1 MTNTDKT
8 INEQTISYEIFDDG
22 YEIYLDGTLW
32 IKQRGEYSKP
42 IDKDKSYEENCL
54 AQIEEITT
62 VVEPSN
68 PYGIDD
74 TTYNNIIDDYTSSIT
89 EEVANNGYN

>member
-8 INEQTISYEIFDDG
+8 INGQAISYEIFSDG
-22 YEIYLDGTLW
+22 YEIYLDGILW

-42 IDKDKSYEENCL
+42 IDKELSYEENCL

-62 VVEPSN
+62 VPETDPTN
-68 PYGIDD
+68 TYGISDETYHAIIND
-74 TTYNNIIDDYTSSIT
+74 ITT
-89 EEVANNGYN
+89 EVSNNGY

>member
-8 INEQTISYEIFDDG
+8 INGQSISYEIFDDG

-42 IDKDKSYEENCL
+42 IDKELSFEENCL
-54 AQIEEITT
+54 AQIEAITT
-62 VVEPSN
+62 VIEPNN

-74 TTYNNIIDDYTSSIT
+74 NTYNQIFSDIA
-89 EEVANNGYN
+89 EEVSSNGY

>member
-8 INEQTISYEIFDDG
+8 INGQAISYEVFNDG

-42 IDKDKSYEENCL
+42 IDKELSYEENCL
-54 AQIEEITT
+54 AQIEDITT

-74 TTYNNIIDDYTSSIT
+74 TTYNNIIDDYTLQLT
-89 EEVANNGYN
+89 EEVASNGY

>member
-1 MTNTDKT
+1 MINTDKT
-8 INEQTISYEIFDDG
+8 FDGQVVSYELFDDG

-42 IDKDKSYEENCL
+42 IDKDKSFEENCL

-89 EEVANNGYN
+89 SEVASNGY

>member
-1 MTNTDKT
+1 MTNIDKT
-8 INEQTISYEIFDDG
+8 INGQVISYEIFDDG
-22 YEIYLDGTLW
+22 YEIYLDDTLW
-32 IKQRGEYSKP
+32 IKQRGQYGKP
-42 IDKDKSYEENCL
+42 VDSAKSYEENCL

-68 PYGIDD
+68 PYGIED

-89 EEVANNGYN
+89 EEVASNGY

>member
-8 INEQTISYEIFDDG
+8 FAEQAISYEIFEDG
-22 YEIYLDGTLW
+22 YEIYLDGVLW
-32 IKQRGEYSKP
+32 IKQRGQYGKP
-42 IDKDKSYEENCL
+42 IDKELSYEENCL

-62 VVEPSN
+62 VIEPSN

-74 TTYNNIIDDYTSSIT
+74 ITYNNIIDDYTSSIT
-89 EEVANNGYN
+89 EEVANSGY

>member
-1 MTNTDKT
+1 MANTDKT
-8 INEQTISYEIFDDG
+8 INGQTISYEIFEDG

-42 IDKDKSYEENCL
+42 IDKELSYEENCL

-74 TTYNNIIDDYTSSIT
+74 TTYNNIIDDYTSSLT
-89 EEVANNGYN
+89 EEVASNGY

>member
-8 INEQTISYEIFDDG
+8 INGQVIDYEIFEDG
-22 YEIYLDGTLW
+22 YEIYLDGILW
-32 IKQRGEYSKP
+32 VTQRGEYSNP
-42 IDKDKSYEENCL
+42 INKELSYEENCL
-54 AQIEEITT
+54 AQIKEIIT

-74 TTYNNIIDDYTSSIT
+74 TTYNNIIDDYTVSLV
-89 EEVANNGYN
+89 EGGLLW

>member
-8 INEQTISYEIFDDG
+8 INGQAIAYEIFDDG

-42 IDKDKSYEENCL
+42 IDKELSYEENCL
-54 AQIEEITT
+54 AQIDEITT

-68 PYGIDD
+68 PYGIPD
-74 TTYNNIIDDYTSSIT
+74 TTYNNIMDDYTSSIT
-89 EEVANNGYN
+89 EEVASNGY

>member
-8 INEQTISYEIFDDG
+8 INGQAIAYEIFEDG
-22 YEIYLDGTLW
+22 YEIYIDGTLW

-42 IDKDKSYEENCL
+42 IDKELSYEENCL

-74 TTYNNIIDDYTSSIT
+74 TTYNSIIDDYTSSIT
-89 EEVANNGYN
+89 SEVASSGY

>member
-8 INEQTISYEIFDDG
+8 INGQAIAYEIFEDG

-32 IKQRGEYSKP
+32 IKQRGQYGKP
-42 IDKDKSYEENCL
+42 VDSAKSYEENCL

-62 VVEPSN
+62 VIEPSN

-74 TTYNNIIDDYTSSIT
+74 TTYNNIIDNYTSSIT
-89 EEVANNGYN
+89 EEVANNGY

>member
-1 MTNTDKT
+1 MTYTDKT
-8 INEQTISYEIFDDG
+8 FNEQIISYDIFEDG

-42 IDKDKSYEENCL
+42 IDKELSFEENCL

-62 VVEPSN
+62 VVESSN
-68 PYGIDD
+68 PYGIDE
-74 TTYNNIIDDYTSSIT
+74 TTYNNIIDDYTVSIT
-89 EEVANNGYN
+89 SEVANNGY

>member
-8 INEQTISYEIFDDG
+8 INEQAISYEIFEDG

-32 IKQRGEYSKP
+32 IKQRGQYGKP
-42 IDKDKSYEENCL
+42 VDSAKSYEENCL
-54 AQIEEITT
+54 AQIEEITS

-89 EEVANNGYN
+89 EEVASNGY

>member
-8 INEQTISYEIFDDG
+8 FDGQAIAYKIFDDG

-32 IKQRGEYSKP
+32 IKQRGQYGKP
-42 IDKDKSYEENCL
+42 VDSAKSYEENCL

-68 PYGIDD
+68 PYGISDE
-74 TTYNNIIDDYTSSIT
+74 TYNNIIDDYTSSIT
-89 EEVANNGYN
+89 SEVANNGY

>member
-8 INEQTISYEIFDDG
+8 INGQAISYEIFDDG
-22 YEIYLDGTLW
+22 YEIYLDSTLW

-42 IDKDKSYEENCL
+42 IDKELSYEENCL
-54 AQIEEITT
+54 AQIDEITT
-62 VVEPSN
+62 VIELSN

-74 TTYNNIIDDYTSSIT
+74 TTYNNIIDDYTASIT
-89 EEVANNGYN
+89 EEVASNGY

>member
-8 INEQTISYEIFDDG
+8 FDGQGISYEIFDDG
-22 YEIYLDGTLW
+22 YEIYLEGTLW

-42 IDKDKSYEENCL
+42 IDSAKSYEENCL

-74 TTYNNIIDDYTSSIT
+74 TIYNNIIDDYTSSIT
-89 EEVANNGYN
+89 VEVASNGY

>member
-1 MTNTDKT
+1 MINTDKT
-8 INEQTISYEIFDDG
+8 INEQAISYEIFEDG

-42 IDKDKSYEENCL
+42 IDEAKSYEENCL

-62 VVEPSN
+62 VTEPSN

-89 EEVANNGYN
+89 SEVANSGY

>member
-8 INEQTISYEIFDDG
+8 ISGQAISYEIFDDG

-32 IKQRGEYSKP
+32 IKQRGQYGKP
-42 IDKDKSYEENCL
+42 VDSAKSYEENCL

-74 TTYNNIIDDYTSSIT
+74 TTYNSIIDDYTSSIT
-89 EEVANNGYN
+89 TEVASNGY

>member
-8 INEQTISYEIFDDG
+8 INGQTILYEIFEDG

-42 IDKDKSYEENCL
+42 IDKELSFEENCL
-54 AQIEEITT
+54 AQIEEITI

-89 EEVANNGYN
+89 EEVANNGY